1 MTANLATYEEEI
13 KKAALRS
20 HLELNAA
27 TLKKIMLYVE
37 HLLTVNK
44 KLNLT
49 RITDP
54 LEMAVKHFED
64 SWTLL
69 PILDDLFVDGPVSV
83 LDVGTGAGFPG
94 YALKL
99 VRPEMELTVIESVGK
114 KAAFLLDVNKRLR
127 LDVTVLNGRA
137 EVLAHDP
144 AYRDQFD
151 FVTARAVAAL
161 DVLVELCLPF
171 VKKGG
176 LFVSMRGQEEGVP
189 DFMSRLAATLREIRP
204 LVLTGDLVRTLYVF
218 LKVGRTP
225 KGMPREMKKILKKR
239 PS

>member
-1 MTANLATYEEEI
+1 MTANLAIYEEEI
-13 KKAALRS
+13 KKAAVRS
-20 HLELNAA
+20 HLDLSADSLR
-27 TLKKIMLYVE
+27 TIMLYVE

-69 PILDDLFVDGPVSV
+69 PILDELVIDGPIAV

-99 VRPEMELTVIESVGK
+99 VRPEIELTVIESVGK
-114 KAAFLLDVNKRLR
+114 KAAFLTDVNERLG

-137 EVLAHDP
+137 EVLAHDLR
-144 AYRDQFD
+144 YRDRFD
-151 FVTARAVAAL
+151 FVTARAVASL
-161 DVLVELCLPF
+161 DMLVELCLPF

-176 LFVSMRGQEEGVP
+176 IFVSMRGQEEEVP
-189 DFMSRLAATLREIRP
+189 DFMDRLSATLREIRP

-225 KGMPREMKKILKKR
+225 KGLPREMKKILKKR
-239 PS
+239 LS